1 MSENTKIEW
10 ADHSWNPWIGCT
22 KVSPGCLH
30 CYAEHSTPTR
40 VHRAQGRELWGKG
53 ASRQR
58 TSAAHWKQPAK
69 WSKIPCEEWEVNG
82 CSKPGCGYADGKP
95 CIGCGLVVNR
105 KRVFPSLCDWLDD
118 EVPIE
123 WLADFLKVIHDTPN
137 IDWLLL
143 TKRPENFAKRITE
156 AQCRRGGVIDR
167 AKGNSEISRFATWL
181 EFWRTGAEVPANVW
195 IGTSVEDQTRADQ
208 RIPDL
213 LRIPA
218 RVRFLSVEPL
228 LGSVILGLDNHC
240 NSSACSCAKI
250 GWVIV
255 GGESGKGARPCNVG
269 WIRDIVRQCGAAGV
283 ACFVKQL
290 GVSIVDRNDAGFE
303 GESVT
308 EWPMDTHTADIE
320 PTVYQG
326 APVSVKLNHPKGGEP
341 SEWPEDLRLREFPTI
356 AARQS

>member
-22 KVSPGCLH
+22 KVSPGCLN

-58 TSAAHWKQPAK
+58 TSAAYWKQPVK
-69 WSKIPCEEWEVNG
+69 WNKIPCEEWEVNG

-95 CIGCGLVVNR
+95 CIRCGLIVTR

-143 TKRPENFAKRITE
+143 TKRPENFQKRIEQAWGAFPIPDPMRVYLSKWFTGE
-156 AQCRRGGVIDR
+156 A
-167 AKGNSEISRFATWL
+167 
-181 EFWRTGAEVPANVW
+181 PANVW
-195 IGTSVEDQTRADQ
+195 VGTSVEDQTRADK
-208 RIPDL
+208 RVPEL

-218 RVRFLSVEPL
+218 KVRFMSVEPL
-228 LGSVILGLDNHC
+228 LCAVDLDLVERNH
-240 NSSACSCAKI
+240 K
-250 GWVIV
+250 GELHWVIV
-255 GGESGKGARPCNVG
+255 GGESGPKSRPCNVG
-269 WIRDIVRQCGAAGV
+269 WIRDIVRQCKAAGV
-283 ACFVKQL
+283 PCFVKQL
-290 GVSIVDRNDAGFE
+290 GAKLEI
-303 GESVT
+303 T
-308 EWPMDTHTADIE
+308 P
-320 PTVYQG
+320 QG
-326 APVSVKLNHPKGGEP
+326 YDPETGRPQPAMRQWGIHHPKGGEP

-356 AARQS
+356 TP